1 MKSLLHTGASLALKV
16 AYEDGGEKL
25 IGFAKGLTYSV
36 SQGQK
41 VTYTVDSPLPQEIAQ
56 GAAPS
61 FVKGALTLY
70 LPKGTTPESVGLV
83 PYRVDLGGNPIGQL
97 SRIMHFRVYDRLTG
111 NRIMA
116 CEYCKVST
124 YTVSAV
130 IRGIVEVSLQFD
142 GVLLTP
148 GLSLKP

>member
-1 MKSLLHTGASLALKV
+1 MKSLLHTGASLAFRV
-16 AYEDGGEKL
+16 AYEDGTEKT

-56 GAAPS
+56 GASPS
-61 FVKGALTLY
+61 FVKGSVTLY

-83 PYRVDLGGNPIGQL
+83 PYRVDAGGAPIGQL
-97 SRIMHFRVYDRLTG
+97 SKIMHFRIYDRLTG
-111 NRIMA
+111 NRVLA
-116 CEYCKVST
+116 AEYCKVGM
-124 YTVSAV
+124 YTVSVV

-142 GVLLTP
+142 GILSTP
-148 GLSLKP
+148 GLTV

>member
-16 AYEDGGEKL
+16 AYEDGKEKL
-25 IGFAKGLTYSV
+25 IGFARNFSYSV

-61 FVKGALTLY
+61 FVKGQLTVF

-83 PYRVDLGGNPIGQL
+83 PYRVDAAGTPIGQL
-97 SRIMHFRVYDRLTG
+97 SKHIHFRIYDRLTG
-111 NRIMA
+111 NKVFMA
-116 CEYCKVST
+116 EYCKVSN
-124 YTVSAV
+124 YSVV
-130 IRGIVEVSLQFD
+130 IQARGIVEVSLQFD
-142 GVLLTP
+142 GVLSTP
-148 GLSLKP
+148 GLTI